1 MKKEKLGL
9 FLIILGN
16 FLYLSYI
23 YFSVNETSNFG
34 QFISG
39 LLLGLSIGT
48 NLVGIIVTSI
58 YISKNKELENK
69 K

>member
-16 FLYLSYI
+16 LLYLSYI
-23 YFSVNETSNFG
+23 YFSGNEASNFG
-34 QFISG
+34 QFTSG

-48 NLVGIIVTSI
+48 NLVGIIITSI